1 MVEGEEKEEKVTGS
15 NISVN
20 KKLIKP
26 TINIYM
32 KKRKRKKSNDHID
45 KTQEDQPKVKVN
57 FWKNL

>member
-26 TINIYM
+26 TINIYR
-32 KKRKRKKSNDHID
+32 KKRKRKKSHDHID

>member
-1 MVEGEEKEEKVTGS
+1 MVEGEEKEEKVIGS
-15 NISVN
+15 NISAN

-26 TINIYM
+26 TINIYR
-32 KKRKRKKSNDHID
+32 KKKRKKSHDHID